1 MIQRGLQ
8 FRASWERDMIGANR
22 NTSLGESRMAAKF
35 LLWLGAFALIASPA
49 MAWDIPSD
57 NGTMGKAAIDE
68 ILAGNDYP
76 ETGTYKQA
84 VDFID
89 FTANGQSFTQ
99 VVVTL
104 TPTGHACAMG
114 KNSSW

>member
-1 MIQRGLQ
+1 
-8 FRASWERDMIGANR
+8 
-22 NTSLGESRMAAKF
+22 MAAKF

-57 NGTMGKAAIDE
+57 NGTMGKSAIDE

-89 FTANGQSFTQ
+89 FTANGQNFTQ

-104 TPTGHACAMG
+104 TPDRPRLRNG
-114 KNSSW
+114 KKLVVVGVTVREKGNLLPVR